1 LIVLSRKAATSDL
14 RRRSRIAGYAPTPFV
29 DLLAAFGAAMQP
41 KPTRPLSA
49 EQKRL
54 RQYEAQRRHLSKVLL
69 AEQNRLVQVS
79 CAELRS
85 LSRSLI
91 SKIKKQNLFKWKH
104 YQPDIILLTVRW
116 YLRYNLSF
124 RNLVE
129 MMEERG
135 LSMDQTTIMRCVHAE
150 LDERVRRHLKPTNDS
165 WRVDETYI
173 KVKGQWMYLYRA
185 VDSEGNTIDF
195 YFSKTRDKRAAKCF
209 FKKALRS
216 FHVSKPRVITV
227 DKNPA
232 YPIAVEELRKEKN
245 MPSGMQLRQKKYLN
259 NIVEQDH
266 RFIKKRVRSMLG
278 LKSFRTATYILSGIE
293 AMHMIKKKQ
302 VHQGVKYV

>member
-1 LIVLSRKAATSDL
+1 MEK
-14 RRRSRIAGYAPTPFV
+14 
-29 DLLAAFGAAMQP
+29 
-41 KPTRPLSA
+41 
-49 EQKRL
+49 E
-54 RQYEAQRRHLSKVLL
+54 
-69 AEQNRLVQVS
+69 
-79 CAELRS
+79 
-85 LSRSLI
+85 
-91 SKIKKQNLFKWKH
+91 NLFKWKH

-124 RNLVE
+124 RDLVE

-135 LSMDQTTIMRCVHAE
+135 LLLAHTTIMRWVHQYGPE
-150 LDERVRRHLKPTNDS
+150 FDKRIRRHLKQTNNS

-195 YFSKTRDKRAAKCF
+195 YLSKSRNHKAAKRF

-216 FHVSKPRVITV
+216 FHVSKPRIITV

-232 YPIAVEELRKEKN
+232 YPIAIEQLKKEKRI
-245 MPSGMQLRQKKYLN
+245 PIGTKIRGIKYLN

-266 RFIKKRVRSMLG
+266 RFIKKRIRPMLG
-278 LKSFRTATYILSGIE
+278 FKSYKTSASILSGVE
-293 AMHMIKKKQ
+293 AMHMVKKEQ
-302 VHQGVKYV
+302 IDLQDQSVQNQNIFINQLFGLTA